1 MPVWRTLRHNG
12 VAFPDPFLPKGL
24 SVRLVGQELKLS
36 PLAEEMAYQFA
47 KKKDTPYVQDPVF
60 RANFMKYFAKQL
72 PPPATKDTRFEE
84 LDFSQFYGLVDD
96 ERRQKENITKDAK
109 KTLAQTRK
117 ERKEKLKAQ
126 FGKAWLDGKEIE
138 GANWMGES
146 PRLLMGRGG
155 DP

>member
-60 RANFMKYFAKQL
+60 RTNFMKYFVKQL
-72 PPPATKDTRFEE
+72 PPPVTKQTRFEDID
-84 LDFSQFYGLVDD
+84 LSQLYKLVDQEKRD
-96 ERRQKENITKDAK
+96 KETMTKEAK
-109 KTLAQTRK
+109 KSLA
-117 ERKEKLKAQ
+117 
-126 FGKAWLDGKEIE
+126 
-138 GANWMGES
+138 
-146 PRLLMGRGG
+146 
-155 DP
+155 